1 MKQVVTIDLWS
12 DNWKSQE
19 ILNILHDIGLKTAG
33 MTREVI
39 GDREEQIEW
48 GRCKN
53 GEVSAIVVTL
63 FGDAMKSIG
72 ENVHEVKDVEEK
84 PLFLYKL
91 NVIDDVPDKVEN
103 TEEEA
108 NITMNIGLTTEDGEE
123 LDADTVI
130 NMIGMFAD
138 CTITRTI
145 GFYKGVREDSLKVEV
160 YGYKPTPAFEL
171 AAHFARSFNQE
182 CVALTCK
189 GATVF
194 VAKHPTWKEYHEWI
208 AKVK

>member
-1 MKQVVTIDLWS
+1 MEQVVTIDLWS
-12 DNWKSQE
+12 DNWKAQE

-33 MTREVI
+33 MTREVLD
-39 GDREEQIEW
+39 DREEQIEW

-53 GEVSAIVVTL
+53 GEVSALVVTL

-72 ENVHEVKDVEEK
+72 ENVHAVKDVEEK

-91 NVIDDVPDKVEN
+91 NVIDDTVED
-103 TEEEA
+103 TEEEEV
-108 NITMNIGLTTEDGEE
+108 NITMNIGLTTADGEG
-123 LDADTVI
+123 LDADTVV
-130 NMIGMFAD
+130 NMIGMVTD

-171 AAHFARSFNQE
+171 AAHFARYFNQE